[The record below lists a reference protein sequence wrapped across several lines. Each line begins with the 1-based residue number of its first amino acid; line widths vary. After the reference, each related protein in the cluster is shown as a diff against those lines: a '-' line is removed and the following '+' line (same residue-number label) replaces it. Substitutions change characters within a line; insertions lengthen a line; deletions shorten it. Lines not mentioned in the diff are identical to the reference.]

1 MRSRDSVGKTLMLVL
16 ALAAATADAQ
26 APEPQT
32 IVDALHDLSQQ
43 AAVIFSGHVI
53 AVRRIEGA
61 NGTVGVVETDFAVE
75 DSVRG
80 ISGATYT
87 LRQWAG
93 LWAGGVSPFR
103 VGQHYLMFFYAPG
116 PSGLSSPVGGM
127 DGAIP
132 FRGNTTRVVD
142 LRWIGSRVAHPIAYR
157 PGSLP
162 HEAFLPI
169 DLHSTTVTTPTEAA
183 ESLTGE
189 STSYAATLAI
199 LRSWEGSDHAG
210 Q

>member
-75 DSVRG
+75 DSVREYQRAAE
-80 ISGATYT
+80 ATT

-93 LWAGGVSPFR
+93 LWAGGVSLRF
-103 VGQHYLMFFYAPG
+103 AW
-116 PSGLSSPVGGM
+116 
-127 DGAIP
+127 D
-132 FRGNTTRVVD
+132 NT
-142 LRWIGSRVAHPIAYR
+142 I
-157 PGSLP
+157 
-162 HEAFLPI
+162 
-169 DLHSTTVTTPTEAA
+169 
-183 ESLTGE
+183 
-189 STSYAATLAI
+189 
-199 LRSWEGSDHAG
+199 
-210 Q
+210 